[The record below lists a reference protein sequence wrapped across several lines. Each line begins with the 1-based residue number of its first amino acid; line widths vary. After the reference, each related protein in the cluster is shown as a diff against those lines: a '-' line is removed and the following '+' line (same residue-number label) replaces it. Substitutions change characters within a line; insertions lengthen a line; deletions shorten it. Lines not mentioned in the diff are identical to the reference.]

1 MVSINVNMED
11 SLLVT
16 LKISELKSI
25 LEEIIE
31 EKLNVLKS
39 SIQESTSFTKFMS
52 RQEVADLFKVSL
64 VSIDKWKK
72 HGILPKPIKQSGR
85 VYFLREEIEQLIQ
98 DKIGMLW
105 RTER

>member
-1 MVSINVNMED
+1 MED

-16 LKISELKSI
+16 LKVSELKSMM
-25 LEEIIE
+25 EEIIE
-31 EKLNVLKS
+31 EKLSQLKP
-39 SIQESTSFTKFMS
+39 SFKENNSVSKFMS
-52 RQEVADLFKVSL
+52 RQEVANLFKVSL

-72 HGILPKPIKQSGR
+72 YGILPKPIKQSGR

-105 RTER
+105 RTEG

>member
-1 MVSINVNMED
+1 MDDN
-11 SLLVT
+11 LLIT
-16 LKISELKSI
+16 LKVSELRSMM
-25 LEEIIE
+25 EEVIE
-31 EKLNVLKS
+31 DKLNLIKS
-39 SIQESTSFTKFMS
+39 SIHENISVSKFMT

-72 HGILPKPIKQSGR
+72 YGILPKTIKQSGR

-98 DKIGMLW
+98 NKIGMLW